1 LRECVVAIFPIES
14 EHLIAQLHRLEV
26 VVMDRHDDASPGQ
39 AGGSD
44 PAANTGEDPDLDAR
58 PQRVGRRVRSVEAA
72 AVAGGIYAVLAVVG
86 LSLLSRYPS
95 LDQTEDEI
103 TAWFDDSANQS
114 SLIIGLNLV
123 AVSSIAF
130 LWFVAVIRRRLGDLE
145 DRFFGTVF
153 FGSAIVYVA
162 IWLVGGAVLAGPA
175 LATARINSGSV
186 SRASASLAGG
196 IGASRLL
203 VVAPRVQAVFVLT
216 TSTLILRSRVLPSWL
231 AIVGYVIA
239 AGMFFFPLVM
249 EPLGLGFPT
258 WVFVVSLV
266 IFLRRPTGRR
276 NSATEPNGSNST

>member
-1 LRECVVAIFPIES
+1 
-14 EHLIAQLHRLEV
+14 
-26 VVMDRHDDASPGQ
+26 M
-39 AGGSD
+39 
-44 PAANTGEDPDLDAR
+44 
-58 PQRVGRRVRSVEAA
+58 
-72 AVAGGIYAVLAVVG
+72 LAVVG

-95 LDQTEDEI
+95 LNQTDDEI

-123 AVSSIAF
+123 AVSAIAF

-162 IWLVGGAVLAGPA
+162 IWLGGGAVLAGPA
-175 LATARINSGSV
+175 VATTTLDSGSV
-186 SRASASLAGG
+186 SEASASLAAG
-196 IGASRLL
+196 IGAALLL

-239 AGMFFFPLVM
+239 VAMFVFPLVA
-249 EPLGLGFPT
+249 EPLGLAFPT
-258 WVFVVSLV
+258 WVFVVSIV
-266 IFLRRPTGRR
+266 IFLRRPTGT
-276 NSATEPNGSNST
+276 SDPVTEPKRSRST

>member
-1 LRECVVAIFPIES
+1 
-14 EHLIAQLHRLEV
+14 
-26 VVMDRHDDASPGQ
+26 MDQHDDATPGH
-39 AGGSD
+39 ADDSE
-44 PAANTGEDPDLDAR
+44 PAANTSEDPDRDAR
-58 PQRVGRRVRSVEAA
+58 PQRVGRRVRSLEAA
-72 AVAGGIYAVLAVVG
+72 AIAGGIYAVLAVVA
-86 LSLLSRYPS
+86 LSLLSQYPS
-95 LDQTEDEI
+95 LDQAEDEI

-114 SLIIGLNLV
+114 SLILGLNLV

-175 LATARINSGSV
+175 VATTTLDSGSA
-186 SRASASLAGG
+186 SEASASLAAG
-196 IGASRLL
+196 IGAALLL

-239 AGMFFFPLVM
+239 VAMFVFPLVM

-258 WVFVVSLV
+258 WVFVVSIV
-266 IFLRRPTGRR
+266 IFLYRPTGRR
-276 NSATEPNGSNST
+276 SSATESNGSHST

>member
-1 LRECVVAIFPIES
+1 
-14 EHLIAQLHRLEV
+14 
-26 VVMDRHDDASPGQ
+26 MDQHDDATPGH
-39 AGGSD
+39 AGDSE
-44 PAANTGEDPDLDAR
+44 PAASTGGDLDIDAGL
-58 PQRVGRRVRSVEAA
+58 QRGGRHIRSLEAA

-95 LDQTEDEI
+95 LNQTDAEI

-114 SLIIGLNLV
+114 SLIVGLNLI
-123 AVSSIAF
+123 ALSSIAF

-162 IWLVGGAVLAGPA
+162 IWLAGAAVLAGPA
-175 LATARINSGSV
+175 VANTTLDSGSV
-186 SRASASLAGG
+186 SEASASLAAG
-196 IGASRLL
+196 IGAALLL

-239 AGMFFFPLVM
+239 VGMFVFPLVA

-266 IFLRRPTGRR
+266 IFLHQPTGTKD
-276 NSATEPNGSNST
+276 SATEPNGSRPN